1 MEVFHAARPAPPA
14 QKPGGAPGSRSL
26 PALPLQVWVLETVAI
41 LARQGAGQKL
51 ECPRHWA
58 RLEVEGGS
66 AQKGDDIT
74 TQPLKDELFPL
85 PLQLRS
91 GGSWE
96 DWGPGA
102 ASLDEG
108 ATEVSSIM
116 LQTRWVLGGGW
127 TGRPNTEGGRQMVD
141 TLGAD
146 PQAGREVLFS
156 CWGAWKSSFP
166 SLQVTGK
173 VPSKRNVLV
182 LF

>member
-1 MEVFHAARPAPPA
+1 M
-14 QKPGGAPGSRSL
+14 
-26 PALPLQVWVLETVAI
+26 
-41 LARQGAGQKL
+41 
-51 ECPRHWA
+51 
-58 RLEVEGGS
+58 EGGS

-74 TQPLKDELFPL
+74 TQPFDELFPL

-91 GGSWE
+91 EAPGS

-116 LQTRWVLGGGW
+116 LQTAGKGGAG
-127 TGRPNTEGGRQMVD
+127 Q
-141 TLGAD
+141 AD
-146 PQAGREVLFS
+146 PTQREVGRWLTH
-156 CWGAWKSSFP
+156 WGLILRLGEKFCSAAGELGSSFP

>member
-1 MEVFHAARPAPPA
+1 MEVFHAARPA
-14 QKPGGAPGSRSL
+14 QKPGGAPGSRSH
-26 PALPLQVWVLETVAI
+26 PAWPLQVWVLETVAI

-51 ECPRHWA
+51 ECWA

-102 ASLDEG
+102 ASLDQG
-108 ATEVSSIM
+108 ATGVSSIM

-127 TGRPNTEGGRQMVD
+127 TGRPSTEGGGQMGD
-141 TLGAD
+141 TRGLIPRLGEKFCSA
-146 PQAGREVLFS
+146 AREL
-156 CWGAWKSSFP
+156 
-166 SLQVTGK
+166 GK
-173 VPSKRNVLV
+173 VPSLPYQ
-182 LF
+182 

>member
-1 MEVFHAARPAPPA
+1 MEVFHAARPA
-14 QKPGGAPGSRSL
+14 QKPGGAPGSRSH
-26 PALPLQVWVLETVAI
+26 PAWPLQVWVLETVAI

-51 ECPRHWA
+51 ECWA

-102 ASLDEG
+102 ASLDQG
-108 ATEVSSIM
+108 ATGVSSIM

-127 TGRPNTEGGRQMVD
+127 RAGPDGKASARDWLGTVREPVLAARAPGSVARRRCVGSPAPGRSRLGRGQHQGQGGER
-141 TLGAD
+141 
-146 PQAGREVLFS
+146 RS
-156 CWGAWKSSFP
+156 CS
-166 SLQVTGK
+166 
-173 VPSKRNVLV
+173 R
-182 LF
+182 